1 MEKLNNGE
9 ALPLETR
16 LEMYLDLLK
25 IYRIVSVEERDWDT
39 GFCVTAKPILKR
51 YFNTLGNVWIDK
63 HPYLLPELWELRTV
77 VDDQYWYNNVK
88 ERIEALQKAI
98 VIVSSSLKRSGE
110 YKHLAQ
116 NYMP

>member
-25 IYRIVSVEERDWDT
+25 IYRIVSVEERYWDT
-39 GFCVTAKPILKR
+39 GFCVTAKPILTR
-51 YFNTLGNVWIDK
+51 YFNTLGSVLIDE

-77 VDDQYWYNNVK
+77 VVKYNQYWYNNVK
-88 ERIEALQKAI
+88 ERIEALDKAI
-98 VIVSSSLKRSGE
+98 EIVSRL
-110 YKHLAQ
+110 LNAPA
-116 NYMP
+116 NTNT